1 MHIHCNESFAC
12 VSDGWIFK
20 NHDARYTIED
30 HSSNELHVLFNQ
42 AHKSGTS
49 RCINSVEEK
58 RNHIA
63 LVETQ
68 FFSGHQGSVT
78 E

>member
-1 MHIHCNESFAC
+1 MHIHCHESFAC

-58 RNHIA
+58 KKSHCTRRNAIF
-63 LVETQ
+63 LGT
-68 FFSGHQGSVT
+68 SR
-78 E
+78 